1 MPTSINS
8 RVVLIVRLICHEEEV
23 YEELIFCK
31 TSQYKSQLHFPLK
44 ITGLAQNL
52 PISNNQ
58 TFYQEDFKPV
68 RLFPSFNFHFHFDQI
83 ISKKVT

>member
-1 MPTSINS
+1 MPSSINS

-31 TSQYKSQLHFPLK
+31 TRQYKSQLHFPLK
-44 ITGLAQNL
+44 ITGLAQNV

-58 TFYQEDFKPV
+58 TFYQEEIKPV
-68 RLFPSFNFHFHFDQI
+68 RLFPSFSFHFHFDQI
-83 ISKKVT
+83 MSKQVT